1 MWIRKCFPIVA
12 VAVFPV
18 LMPAQAQDLAPMA
31 LNSLSHAPAPIARAQ
46 VYDQHGRVIG
56 QVVRVQAD
64 HDGKPSALSIRPSNG
79 GHLVVI
85 SAAAASYDQPRNIVI
100 TSAQDARIAE
110 LSRQADGG

>member
-1 MWIRKCFPIVA
+1 MWIRRCFLI
-12 VAVFPV
+12 AVFAAVPA
-18 LMPAQAQDLAPMA
+18 MAQAVELAPIA
-31 LNSLSHAPAPIARAQ
+31 LNSLSHAPAPISRAQ

-56 QVVRVQAD
+56 QVARVQAD

-79 GHLVVI
+79 GQLVVV
-85 SAAAASYDQPRNIVI
+85 SAAAASYDQPRNVVI